1 MKPIVSDT
9 ILRDTVIKALDDD
22 PDPLLLS
29 ER

>member
-22 PDPLLLS
+22 PDPLLT
-29 ER
+29 